1 MRFIKE
7 FSSWNPTINKEVVD
21 FIEKN
26 KQRLSHLWD
35 KSLSEEENMQNLTNF
50 FTENPEMMR
59 DELDWNTIQTI
70 PIITGIKNMAPTMQ
84 RIGYV
89 RDFRSF

>member
-1 MRFIKE
+1 MKFIKE
-7 FSSWNPTINKEVVD
+7 FSFWNPTINKEVVD

-35 KSLSEEENMQNLTNF
+35 KNLSEEENVQNLTNF